1 MFKLL
6 TPLTVPQCTMIW
18 HNWDLSCHVQL
29 GDPLG
34 QATAQMNVSDL
45 RKALGLPAG
54 ELSPDSEQLVA
65 SFTQPSPG
73 PALRRYRVRRE
84 SMEQLQLI
92 KVALCL
98 FACARCYPHI
108 LLMHICLCN
117 LFYIVGNMKLCAWPY
132 PNRVQAKFQAG
143 LNQWHSRHMS

>member
-1 MFKLL
+1 MQKNFFLSWISFLSLFIIKNEINKIFKVINSLWLYHKLL
-6 TPLTVPQCTMIW
+6 RFDIYRIVYV
-18 HNWDLSCHVQL
+18 NWNLYWPCVQL

-92 KVALCL
+92 KVALRL
-98 FACARCYPHI
+98 FACSRCYPNF
-108 LLMHICLCN
+108 LLYLICVCGG
-117 LFYIVGNMKLCAWPY
+117 V
-132 PNRVQAKFQAG
+132 
-143 LNQWHSRHMS
+143 

>member
-1 MFKLL
+1 MLL
-6 TPLTVPQCTMIW
+6 NLYWLCA
-18 HNWDLSCHVQL
+18 QL

-92 KVALCL
+92 KVALRL
-98 FACARCYPHI
+98 FACSRCYPI
-108 LLMHICLCN
+108 FLMYLICLCN
-117 LFYIVGNMKLCAWPY
+117 FLFTVGG
-132 PNRVQAKFQAG
+132 V
-143 LNQWHSRHMS
+143 